1 MAEMYLTPDQVA
13 ARLQLHPE
21 TVRRQ
26 LKSGVLRGVRR
37 GRVWRV
43 PESAL
48 SSTQGA
54 TARLPQAAKEQNIAR
69 DLALFDELDD
79 LVKSLPSARTESEL
93 PPLTDDDIF
102 AALHDLN

>member
-1 MAEMYLTPDQVA
+1 MAEMYLTVEQVA

-37 GRVWRV
+37 GRVWRI

-48 SSTQGA
+48 SSTQGGSPP
-54 TARLPQAAKEQNIAR
+54 LPKVTRKEQNIAR

-79 LVKSLPSARTESEL
+79 LVNRLPSARAKRGL
-93 PPLTDDDIF
+93 PPLTGE
-102 AALHDLN
+102 